1 MNSEMLLNDLIERT
15 KNNLNH
21 IERLKKLNLK
31 ELNYRKSSDSWS
43 KLECIEHLNLY
54 GDYYL
59 PQIEKSIK
67 NSKHNSKPFFKPGI
81 LGNYFVNLMKTNKK
95 VKKMKTAKEMNP
107 IESKLDSSSLDRFIF
122 QQQKMLQLI
131 EKTRKIDLTKN
142 TTPVSIS
149 KLIKLRV
156 GDTLRFVVTHNERH
170 IRQANNIIVE

>member
-1 MNSEMLLNDLIERT
+1 MLLNDLIERT
-15 KNNLNH
+15 KYNLNQ
-21 IERLKKLNLK
+21 IEKLKKLTLK

-54 GDYYL
+54 GNYYL
-59 PQIEKSIK
+59 PEIEKSIA
-67 NSKHNSKPFFKPGI
+67 NSKYNAKAFFKPGV
-81 LGNYFVNLMKTNKK
+81 LGNYFVNLMKTDKK

-107 IESKLDSSSLDRFIF
+107 IASKLDISCLERFVF

-131 EKTRKIDLTKN
+131 EKARKVDLTKN

-149 KLIKLRV
+149 KMIKLRL

-170 IRQANNIIVE
+170 ILQAKNITVE